1 MRKHMTA
8 SNRQSIRV
16 LVVDDDPDILG
27 AYRQVLSDTV
37 PSSDRAAIDDLRARL
52 FASGG
57 GKRQP
62 VAASAAAS
70 SFEAIACNGA
80 EAAVDAVRQAS
91 AAGEPIS
98 VAFIDMRMPPG
109 PDGAWAAERIREID
123 PLIEIVICT
132 AYSDVDPA
140 EIGRRVT
147 PADKLFYLQKPFHP
161 HEVRQLALA
170 LGEKRAGAEQRTAQ
184 LTEFDRLTGLPCR
197 ARFIAH
203 LGEAVQ
209 EARANKH
216 KLAVLHVDLDN
227 FRRVNDTLGL
237 VAGDELLRLVARQ
250 VRESLRRDDVVS
262 RTPRRTDASDDVA
275 RIGGD
280 QFMVLL
286 HAINDVKDAAAVAE
300 RLTKPLIASTP
311 LANRSLSV
319 TASVGVAIYPTDSS
333 DEEALLRHASIAMNG
348 ARRRG
353 AGHCAF
359 YDEAM
364 HAGVQNRLKLE
375 ALLQT
380 ALAKNEFSL
389 HYQPQFDLSTGRISG
404 IEALLRWNSSE
415 LGPIAPDEFIPVAE
429 EIGVILPIGEWVLRS
444 ACRLAR
450 IWQQYGLPEIRIGV
464 NVSCLQ
470 FTQPNFVALVADV
483 LKETGL
489 EARTLELEITE
500 SLLMKNEELTS
511 KLLLE
516 LRSLGVS
523 VAIDDFGIGY
533 SSLGRLNDFPVNRLK
548 IDRSFV
554 QGVDNMGRP
563 AALVAAILSMAKA
576 LGLDVVAE
584 GVEDFNQLLHL
595 QDQHCDEVQGYLLSK
610 PLPADKITE
619 LLDRLVKSGEASRT
633 MRLRTL
639 AG

>member
-1 MRKHMTA
+1 MTA
-8 SNRQSIRV
+8 SNRPSIRV

-27 AYRQVLSDTV
+27 AYRQVLNDTV

-52 FASGG
+52 FASAGS
-57 GKRQP
+57 KRQAVAP
-62 VAASAAAS
+62 SAASCT
-70 SFEAIACNGA
+70 FDAIVCNGA
-80 EAAVDAVRQAS
+80 EAAVDAVRQAC

-98 VAFIDMRMPPG
+98 VAFLDMRMPPG

-132 AYSDVDPA
+132 AYSDVDPS
-140 EIGRRVT
+140 EIGRRVPPT
-147 PADKLFYLQKPFHP
+147 DKLFYLQKPFHP

-170 LGEKRAGAEQRTAQ
+170 LGEKRPGAARRA
-184 LTEFDRLTGLPCR
+184 TEMTDFDLLTGLPSR
-197 ARFIAH
+197 TRFIAH
-203 LGEAVQ
+203 LKEAVH
-209 EARANKH
+209 EARDNKH

-250 VRESLRRDDVVS
+250 VRETLRRDDVVS
-262 RTPRRTDASDDVA
+262 RARRRSAETGDDVA

-286 HAINDVKDAAAVAE
+286 HAVGDAKHAAAVAE
-300 RLTKPLIASTP
+300 RLTRPLIASTP

-319 TASVGVAIYPTDSS
+319 TASVGVAIYPNDSTD
-333 DEEALLRHASIAMNG
+333 DEALLRHASIAMNG

-353 AGHCAF
+353 PGNYAF

-389 HYQPQFDLSTGRISG
+389 NYQPQFDLSTGKISG
-404 IEALLRWNSSE
+404 IEALLRWNNAE
-415 LGPIAPDEFIPVAE
+415 LGPVGPDEFIPVAE
-429 EIGVILPIGEWVLRS
+429 EIGVILPIGEWVLRT
-444 ACRLAR
+444 ACWQAR
-450 IWQQYGLPEIRIGV
+450 TWQESGVPNIRIGV

-489 EARTLELEITE
+489 EPKTLELEITE

-516 LRSLGVS
+516 LRALGVS

-554 QGVDNMGRP
+554 QGVDNLGRP

-595 QDQHCDEVQGYLLSK
+595 QDQHCNEVQGYLLSR
-610 PLPADKITE
+610 PLPADKVTE
-619 LLDRLVKSGEASRT
+619 LLERLANSDAATRT
-633 MRLRTL
+633 MRLRSL

>member
-1 MRKHMTA
+1 MRAHMTPGK
-8 SNRQSIRV
+8 RQSIRV

-27 AYRQVLSDTV
+27 AYRQVLNDSV
-37 PSSDRAAIDDLRARL
+37 PSNDRAAIDDLRARL
-52 FASGG
+52 FPADGPR
-57 GKRQP
+57 RQP
-62 VAASAAAS
+62 VAASAAAC
-70 SFEAIACNGA
+70 SFDAIVCNGA
-80 EAAVDAVRQAS
+80 EAAVDAVRQAC

-98 VAFIDMRMPPG
+98 VAFLDMRMPPG
-109 PDGAWAAERIREID
+109 PDGAWAAQRIRDID

-140 EIGRRVT
+140 EIARRVP

-170 LGEKRAGAEQRTAQ
+170 LGERRAGASQRAPQ
-184 LTEFDRLTGLPCR
+184 MSEFDVLTGLCSR
-197 ARFIAH
+197 SRFIAH
-203 LGEAVQ
+203 VKEAV
-209 EARANKH
+209 RAAGASQH
-216 KLAVLHVDLDN
+216 KLAVLHIDLDS

-250 VRESLRRDDVVS
+250 VRESLRRDDVVLHAPQVDS
-262 RTPRRTDASDDVA
+262 TDDVA

-286 HAINDVKDAAAVAE
+286 HAVRDAEDAAAVAE
-300 RLTKPLIASTP
+300 RLTKPLIASIP

-319 TASVGVAIYPTDSS
+319 TASVGIAIYPTDSP
-333 DEEALLRHASIAMNG
+333 DDDALLRHASIAMND

-353 AGHCAF
+353 PGRYAF

-364 HAGVQNRLKLE
+364 HSGEQCRRRIE
-375 ALLQT
+375 ALLPT
-380 ALAKNEFSL
+380 ALEKGEFSL
-389 HYQPQFDLSTGRISG
+389 HYQPQFDLSTGKISG
-404 IEALLRWNSSE
+404 VEALLRWNSGE
-415 LGPIAPDEFIPVAE
+415 LGPVTPDQFIPVAE
-429 EIGVILPIGEWVLRS
+429 EIGVILPLGEWVLRS
-444 ACRLAR
+444 ACRQAR
-450 IWQQYGLPEIRIGV
+450 IWQQSGLPEVRIAV

-470 FTQPNFVALVADV
+470 FTQPDFVTLVADV
-483 LKETGL
+483 LKETEL
-489 EARTLELEITE
+489 EPRTLELEITE
-500 SLLMKNEELTS
+500 SLLMKNEEWTS

-516 LRSLGVS
+516 LRALGVS

-595 QDQHCDEVQGYLLSK
+595 QDQHCNEVQGYLLSK
-610 PLPADKITE
+610 PLPVEKVTE
-619 LLDRLVKSGEASRT
+619 LLQRLAGSDEASRT
-633 MRLRTL
+633 LRLRSL